1 MKKRIFMI
9 LICIYVLFLI
19 FFVILKFDGSFEE
32 INLLHQQIIENE
44 QADLKNVNLV
54 PFKTISPYLK
64 NITEMY
70 AFKNIM
76 GNIIIFFPLGFFV
89 SYRFSKKV
97 LKPMI
102 ICMLTILF
110 IECIQLIFKIGFF
123 DVDDILLN
131 SIGCLFGI
139 YFNFFWYIFTKTA
152 GNSILVKR

>member
-76 GNIIIFFPLGFFV
+76 GNIIIFFPLGFLFLIDFLK
-89 SYRFSKKV
+89 RF
-97 LKPMI
+97 
-102 ICMLTILF
+102 
-110 IECIQLIFKIGFF
+110 
-123 DVDDILLN
+123 
-131 SIGCLFGI
+131 
-139 YFNFFWYIFTKTA
+139 
-152 GNSILVKR
+152 